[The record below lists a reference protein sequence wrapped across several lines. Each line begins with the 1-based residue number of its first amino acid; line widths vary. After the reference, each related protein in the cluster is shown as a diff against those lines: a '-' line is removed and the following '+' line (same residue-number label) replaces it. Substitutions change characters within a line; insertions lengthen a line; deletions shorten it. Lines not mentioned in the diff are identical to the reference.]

1 MKIPRILVVPIWV
14 AIIAAFSTLVALV
27 ANWLG
32 AYLPI
37 AWGFFTLVGIF
48 AAAIL
53 YVIGRQLYWLIAG
66 KGDYEGRNGL
76 LKRLWSK
83 IFKK

>member
-1 MKIPRILVVPIWV
+1 MKIPRILVPLIWIV
-14 AIIAAFSTLVALV
+14 IVVAFSTLVGLI
-27 ANWLG
+27 ANWFG

-48 AAAIL
+48 LTAIL
-53 YVIGRQLYWLIAG
+53 YVGFRQLYWLIAG